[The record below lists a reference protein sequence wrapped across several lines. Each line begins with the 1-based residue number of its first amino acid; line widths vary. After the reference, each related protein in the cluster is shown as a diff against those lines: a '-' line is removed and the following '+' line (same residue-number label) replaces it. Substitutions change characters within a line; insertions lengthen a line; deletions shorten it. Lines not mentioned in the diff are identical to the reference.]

1 MPALLRSRKSIVKT
15 PIGCRAEL
23 CDAEGNHRTQ
33 VRLCRAAPSMH
44 CATRDAA
51 RQARG
56 HAKGSPAL
64 EAMSANHE
72 SARWITGVRTRIFL
86 VSFSLLFFELVCI
99 RWIPA
104 YVRYLSYF
112 TNFILLASFLGM
124 GLGILAARR
133 PAFRFPPFPL
143 LVLAL
148 AAVVALNRFELNI
161 SSTDVLYFG
170 SGTTGVKRAESFILL
185 PLIFTFVA
193 AAFIPLARSLG
204 MLFTK
209 TEPLTAYTF
218 DILGGLAGTGAFFL
232 IGYFALPPVFWF
244 GALGLLILSLGERRH
259 WWRTA
264 ILVSASAAIALF
276 LQRNTFWSPYYKIT
290 LTPAKPSGY
299 ELDVNSIG
307 HQSMIPWPAKE
318 PFYRRVYELFPDAKF
333 QHALILGAGTGS
345 DTATALA
352 HDVQKITAVEIDP
365 VIQKLGAE
373 LHPDRPYS
381 DPRVKMVNTDG
392 RVFLLHTKEKYDLII
407 FALPDSLTLTS
418 SIANLRL
425 ESFLFTQDSLDAA
438 RGALAPDGILVLYNY
453 YREPWLIA
461 KLAGMVSRTFGRQSF
476 VSTYGGEGRG
486 AVIINGPRLAA
497 SPAANSAPY
506 REEPAAAAT
515 RLRVTGEGLM
525 GTSAIPPAT
534 DNWPFVYLPRPSF
547 PALYLR
553 GLAVV
558 AAISLFGVWLIA
570 PRSVLRGFDWHMFF
584 LGAAFALL
592 EVKALITFALLFGST
607 WIVNSLVFFAILSS
621 VLLAVRVN
629 TWFRVRRIW
638 IFYLFLFGMLGLN
651 LVVRPETLL
660 FANVFARYAVA
671 SVLAFAPVF
680 LANVIFSHA
689 FRDTETA
696 DTAFASN
703 LLGIMAGGMLE
714 YLSMLFGYQ
723 ALLWF
728 VIAFY
733 AIAMG
738 LRAKHQAAAI

>member
-1 MPALLRSRKSIVKT
+1 MTDENERPT
-15 PIGCRAEL
+15 
-23 CDAEGNHRTQ
+23 
-33 VRLCRAAPSMH
+33 
-44 CATRDAA
+44 
-51 RQARG
+51 
-56 HAKGSPAL
+56 
-64 EAMSANHE
+64 
-72 SARWITGVRTRIFL
+72 WITGVRTRIFL
-86 VSFSLLFFELVCI
+86 VSFTLLFFELLCI

-133 PAFRFPPFPL
+133 ATFRFPPFPL

-148 AAVVALNRFELNI
+148 AVVVGVNRFELNI

-170 SGTTGVKRAESFILL
+170 SGTTGVARAESFILL

-204 MLFTK
+204 LLFRK

-218 DILGGLAGTGAFFL
+218 DILGSLAGTAAFFL
-232 IGYFALPPVFWF
+232 IGLFSLPPIVWFGTLALLVLLLGQRRTTVAMALP
-244 GALGLLILSLGERRH
+244 
-259 WWRTA
+259 
-264 ILVSASAAIALF
+264 LVLAASIALY
-276 LQRNTFWSPYYKIT
+276 LQCNTHWSPYYKIT
-290 LTPAKPSGY
+290 LTPAQPSGY

-307 HQSMIPWPAKE
+307 HQSMIPWQSKE
-318 PFYRRVYELFPDAKF
+318 PFYRRVYELFPDARF

-352 HDVQKITAVEIDP
+352 HHVQQITAVEIDP
-365 VIQKLGAE
+365 VIQRLGAQ

-381 DPRVKMVNTDG
+381 DPRVKLVNNDG
-392 RVFLLHTKEKYDLII
+392 RVFLRNTAEKYDLII

-438 RGALAPDGILVLYNY
+438 KAALAPDGVLVLYNY
-453 YREPWLIA
+453 YREPWLIE
-461 KLAGMVSRTFGRQSF
+461 KLAGMVSHTFGRDSF

-486 AVIINGPRLAA
+486 AVIINGPRLAS
-497 SPAANSAPY
+497 SPAANASPY
-506 REEPAAAAT
+506 REEVTPGAT
-515 RLRVTGEGLM
+515 RLRVTGEGTM

-534 DNWPFVYLPRPSF
+534 DDWPFVYLPHPSF

-558 AAISLFGVWLIA
+558 AAISVAGIWLIA
-570 PRSVLRGFDWHMFF
+570 PRTALRRFDWHMFF

-592 EVKALITFALLFGST
+592 EVKALIVFALLFGST
-607 WIVNSLVFFAILSS
+607 WIVNSLVFFGILAS
-621 VLLAVRVN
+621 VLIAVRVN
-629 TWFRVRRIW
+629 VTFRVRRVW
-638 IFYLFLFGMLGLN
+638 IFYLLLFGMLALN

-660 FANVFARYAVA
+660 FSNLFARYAVA
-671 SVLAFAPVF
+671 SGLIFAPVF
-680 LANVIFSHA
+680 LANVIFSNS

-696 DTAFASN
+696 DIAFASN

-714 YLSMLFGYQ
+714 YLSMLFGYH

-728 VIAFY
+728 VIGFY
-733 AIAMG
+733 GLAMM
-738 LRAKHQAAAI
+738 LRFNGGRSSATPAVG

>member
-1 MPALLRSRKSIVKT
+1 MSENT
-15 PIGCRAEL
+15 E
-23 CDAEGNHRTQ
+23 TQ
-33 VRLCRAAPSMH
+33 S
-44 CATRDAA
+44 
-51 RQARG
+51 
-56 HAKGSPAL
+56 
-64 EAMSANHE
+64 
-72 SARWITGVRTRIFL
+72 WITGVRTRIFL
-86 VSFSLLFFELVCI
+86 VSFTLLFFELLCI

-133 PAFRFPPFPL
+133 ATFRFPPFPL

-148 AAVVALNRFELNI
+148 VAIVALNRFELNI

-193 AAFIPLARSLG
+193 AAFIPLARTLG
-204 MLFTK
+204 LLFTK
-209 TEPLTAYTF
+209 TEPLTAYAF
-218 DILGGLAGTGAFFL
+218 DILGSLAGTAAFFL
-232 IGYFALPPVFWF
+232 VGLFSLPPVVWF
-244 GALGLLILSLGERRH
+244 IALALLVLSLGQRRSLLT
-259 WWRTA
+259 TA
-264 ILVSASAAIALF
+264 LALVAAASIALF
-276 LQRNTFWSPYYKIT
+276 LQHNTYWSPYYKIT
-290 LTPAKPSGY
+290 LTPAQPSGY

-307 HQSMIPWPAKE
+307 HQSMIPWQSKE
-318 PFYRRVYELFPDAKF
+318 PFYRRVYELFPEARF

-352 HDVQKITAVEIDP
+352 HGVQNITAVEIDP
-365 VIQKLGAE
+365 VIQKLGAK

-381 DPRVKMVNTDG
+381 DPRVRLVNNDG
-392 RVFLLHTKEKYDLII
+392 RVFLRNTKEKYDLII

-438 RGALAPDGILVLYNY
+438 RAALAPDGVLVLYNY
-453 YREPWLIA
+453 YREPWLIE
-461 KLAGMVSRTFGRQSF
+461 KLAGMVSRTFGRDSF
-476 VSTYGGEGRG
+476 VSTYGGQGRG
-486 AVIINGPRLAA
+486 AVIINGPRLAT
-497 SPAANSAPY
+497 SPAANASPY
-506 REEPAAAAT
+506 REQPVNGAT

-525 GTSAIPPAT
+525 GPSAIPPAT

-553 GLAVV
+553 GLAVA
-558 AAISLFGVWLIA
+558 AAISLAGVWWIA
-570 PRSVLRGFDWHMFF
+570 PRSALRRFDWKMFF

-607 WIVNSLVFFAILSS
+607 WIVNSLVFFAILAS
-621 VLLAVRVN
+621 VLIAVRVN
-629 TWFRVRRIW
+629 VRFRVQRIW
-638 IFYLFLFGMLGLN
+638 IFYMLLFGMLALN
-651 LVVRPETLL
+651 LVVRPESLL
-660 FANVFARYAVA
+660 FGNVFARYLVA
-671 SVLAFAPVF
+671 SGLIFAPVF

-696 DTAFASN
+696 DIAFASN
-703 LLGIMAGGMLE
+703 LLGIMTGGMLE
-714 YLSMLFGYQ
+714 YLSMLCGYH
-723 ALLWF
+723 ALLWL

-733 AIAMG
+733 AVAMIWHG
-738 LRAKHQAAAI
+738 GTTAASSQE